1 MDKISI
7 IILVVKLLF
16 VYPMFMGPL
25 DLLISLPLG
34 KGIMVLNCVFI
45 ISIPVWYLLFASIID
60 FIILSVP
67 SMTNMETEAHKSV
80 YYKSHF
86 FPA

>member
-1 MDKISI
+1 MIITFTRMDKISI
-7 IILVVKLLF
+7 IIMVVKLLF

-45 ISIPVWYLLFASIID
+45 ISHTSLV
-60 FIILSVP
+60 SVIC
-67 SMTNMETEAHKSV
+67 K
-80 YYKSHF
+80 YYRFYYSQCTINDQYGNGGT
-86 FPA
+86 